1 MARGKT
7 LEWIL
12 NGVRAE
18 ARLSL
23 APAANIQVRDPHVLL
38 IQREQERLWE
48 DFNWPHLRVYET
60 IPLQTGQYRYSLPDN
75 LTMDRVEQIE
85 VNDGGRWNSLRPEIT
100 DYDFSNYETSLDQR
114 SWPAQAWRANDEDE
128 IEIWPIPEQNA
139 NSATLE
145 GNLRVTGIRN
155 LRTFVA
161 EGDVADLDGR
171 LIVLYVAAGILAASG
186 AEDARLKM
194 EAANKLYTK
203 LKGKQTKTS
212 SFNLFGTTTRR
223 VSRLGRGPRK
233 YMTS

>member
-60 IPLQTGQYRYSLPDN
+60 IPLQAGQYRYSLPDN

-139 NSATLE
+139 NSTTLE